1 MFLKNVL
8 LHLSGSVDLM
18 IQKVKLKGRNLAG
31 GDLVTA
37 VVKIRNLGESDSPET
52 KVQIALTDDGTLS
65 GPASTVKILATETVK
80 SIRAGKK
87 TKIKVKVILPI
98 ITPGD
103 YYVVATVDPDETVND
118 TDTSNNQKVSKK
130 YNIY

>member
-1 MFLKNVL
+1 
-8 LHLSGSVDLM
+8 
-18 IQKVKLKGRNLAG
+18 LKGRNLAG

-65 GPASTVKILATETVK
+65 GPASTIKVLATETVK

-103 YYVVATVDPDETVND
+103 YYVVATVDPDGTVND
-118 TDTSNNQKVSKK
+118 TDTTNNQKVSKK
-130 YNIY
+130 YSIF